1 MSGSARAA
9 FASEQV
15 AMFVKAIQAASG
27 AARRSGDNASEFA
40 QLADLMLA
48 AIPAAL
54 EEITPKAGLTVAGV
68 KTVVLSDY
76 ASSDPSVYAA
86 TNFEDDW
93 IVLRMSARA
102 LDWLVAASL
111 GGVPQNTL
119 DLSRPISRIEL
130 AIARVVA
137 GRILESIGKT
147 FAGSGFIADRNDI
160 VIVTQVEDLKR
171 IPADVGMTVVYA
183 GLAVGRETALLD
195 VAFTPAIAASWQ
207 KSAGTG
213 NANSES
219 LAQGKS
225 PVMTEGED
233 KFAHLPAVKV
243 GVSAILCEQMI
254 ALDDILKWSVGESIL
269 LGVAADATVRLLA
282 NDVPLFLAE
291 LGQMN
296 GWMCVKISNEAVEIS
311 PGALTGL

>member
-15 AMFVKAIQAASG
+15 AMFVKAIQVASG
-27 AARRSGDNASEFA
+27 AARQSGDNASEFA
-40 QLADLMLA
+40 QLADRMVA

-130 AIARVVA
+130 GIARVIA
-137 GRILESIGKT
+137 GRILDSIGKT

-160 VIVTQVEDLKR
+160 SIVTQVEDLKR
-171 IPADVGMTVVYA
+171 IPADVAMTVVSA

-195 VAFTPAIAASWQ
+195 VAITHAIAVSWQ
-207 KSAGTG
+207 ESAGAG

-233 KFAHLPAVKV
+233 KLAPLPAVKV

-254 ALDDILKWSVGESIL
+254 ALDDILKWSVGESVL
-269 LGVAADATVRLLA
+269 LGVAADATVQLLA

-291 LGQMN
+291 LGRMN
-296 GWMCVKISNEAVEIS
+296 GWMCVKISNEAVEIA
-311 PGALTGL
+311 PDALTGL